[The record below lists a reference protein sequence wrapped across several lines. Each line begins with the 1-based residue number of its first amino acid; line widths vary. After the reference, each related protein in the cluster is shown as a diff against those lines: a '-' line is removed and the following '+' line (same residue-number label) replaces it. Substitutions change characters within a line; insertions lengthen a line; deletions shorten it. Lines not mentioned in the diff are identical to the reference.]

1 MALHIIK
8 HPVIEHKLSILRKQQ
23 TPTNEFRQI
32 VSEIASL
39 MTYEMTRNLEVVY
52 KEIKTPVSTMNA
64 PFIEGKKQVVI
75 PILRAGLG
83 MVEGITNVI
92 PGVKIGHIGIYRDEE
107 TLQPQ
112 EYFAKFPADLDKR
125 QIYVVDPML
134 ATGGTAISAINILK
148 QKGAKDINIFCLV
161 GCPEGVRALEQA
173 HPEVD
178 IYLAS
183 LDEKLNEN
191 GYIVP
196 GLGDAGD
203 RLFGTK

>member
-1 MALHIIK
+1 MSLNILK
-8 HPVIEHKLSILRKQQ
+8 HPVITHKLSILRKES

-32 VSEIASL
+32 VSEITSL
-39 MTYEMTRNLEVVY
+39 MTYEITRDLELETM
-52 KEIKTPVSTMNA
+52 EIKTPITTTKA
-64 PFIEGKKQVVI
+64 QFIGGKKQVVV

-92 PGVKIGHIGIYRDEE
+92 PGVKIGHIGIFRDEK
-107 TLQPQ
+107 TLQPH
-112 EYFAKFPADLDKR
+112 EYFAKFPQEMDKR
-125 QIYVVDPML
+125 VVYVVDPML
-134 ATGGTAISAINILK
+134 ATGGTAIAAINCLK
-148 QKGAKDINIFCLV
+148 KQGAKKINLVCLV
-161 GCPEGVRALEQA
+161 GCQTGVDNVLQA
-173 HPEVD
+173 HPDVN

-183 LDEKLNEN
+183 LDEYLNEK